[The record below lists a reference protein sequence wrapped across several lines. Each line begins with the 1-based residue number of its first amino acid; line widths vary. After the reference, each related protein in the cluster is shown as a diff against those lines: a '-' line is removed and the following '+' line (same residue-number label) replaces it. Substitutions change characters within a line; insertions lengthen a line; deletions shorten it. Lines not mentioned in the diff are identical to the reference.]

1 MLVGDHG
8 RLMDG
13 WIVITSYIC
22 ISERSINFALILPLI
37 SCVNCMFFLHQAA
50 VWFHGQHGV
59 PLDVDQQHG
68 HSRHDA
74 ADSSRCA
81 QGDQGGKQDEEI
93 V

>member
-1 MLVGDHG
+1 MVGYSLKNIPSYMCILVEG
-8 RLMDG
+8 
-13 WIVITSYIC
+13 
-22 ISERSINFALILPLI
+22 ISILPLI
-37 SCVNCMFFLHQAA
+37 PCVNCMVVLRQAA

-74 ADSSRCA
+74 TDSSRCA
-81 QGDQGGKQDEEI
+81 QGDQGGEQAEEI